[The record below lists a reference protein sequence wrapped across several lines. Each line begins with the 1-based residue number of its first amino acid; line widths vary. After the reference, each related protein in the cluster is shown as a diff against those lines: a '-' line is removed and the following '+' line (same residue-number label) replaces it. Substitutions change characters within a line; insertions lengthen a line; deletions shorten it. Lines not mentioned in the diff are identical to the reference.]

1 MSNKPNEGEERTAQ
15 SEKDAIDH
23 VMGSEPL
30 RIEQSLSIPSDAH
43 KSAATQPDLPEDA
56 ENLDE
61 LMSEN
66 DSESIDRADVI
77 GEGARWFA
85 GWCLRFLITA
95 AALYVSAMILGKI
108 WAGVLPIL
116 LALIVSTV
124 LAPPA
129 VFLMK
134 HRWPRA
140 LSALTVI
147 LGALAVL
154 GGVVAVL
161 APTVQSQFPELRRQF
176 TDGIQEVQ
184 NIIQAPPF
192 NVKDEQILDALDQG
206 STWLQERSGDIANT
220 VFQGISVVSS
230 AAVTLMAMLVLTFF
244 FIKDGQDFLPWLRR
258 LTGRRLGWHLTEVL
272 TRSWNTLSG
281 YIRTQAIVSL
291 IDAVFIGAG
300 LAILNVPLAMVLAVV
315 TFFAG
320 FIPIVGAFTA
330 GFIAVVVA
338 LVANGLT
345 TAILVLLII
354 IAVQQI
360 EGNILSPILQSKAMD
375 LHAAIVLLVVLLGGG
390 IFGIIG
396 AFLAVPVTA
405 VVAVWFRYLGDLTD
419 LRTGDKTAKDIEF
432 ATDAGSIS
440 GIQIE
445 AAGRA
450 MRDRL
455 ASFRLGSD
463 DSDSSAES
471 AVKADAR
478 TAGKVSPDAGPTK
491 QEEGT
496 MTKAFHKVSEV
507 VSGSFSK
514 KKK

>member
-1 MSNKPNEGEERTAQ
+1 
-15 SEKDAIDH
+15 
-23 VMGSEPL
+23 
-30 RIEQSLSIPSDAH
+30 
-43 KSAATQPDLPEDA
+43 
-56 ENLDE
+56 
-61 LMSEN
+61 
-66 DSESIDRADVI
+66 
-77 GEGARWFA
+77 
-85 GWCLRFLITA
+85 
-95 AALYVSAMILGKI
+95 
-108 WAGVLPIL
+108 
-116 LALIVSTV
+116 
-124 LAPPA
+124 
-129 VFLMK
+129 
-134 HRWPRA
+134 
-140 LSALTVI
+140 
-147 LGALAVL
+147 
-154 GGVVAVL
+154 
-161 APTVQSQFPELRRQF
+161 
-176 TDGIQEVQ
+176 
-184 NIIQAPPF
+184 
-192 NVKDEQILDALDQG
+192 
-206 STWLQERSGDIANT
+206 
-220 VFQGISVVSS
+220 
-230 AAVTLMAMLVLTFF
+230 
-244 FIKDGQDFLPWLRR
+244 
-258 LTGRRLGWHLTEVL
+258 
-272 TRSWNTLSG
+272 
-281 YIRTQAIVSL
+281 
-291 IDAVFIGAG
+291 
-300 LAILNVPLAMVLAVV
+300 
-315 TFFAG
+315 
-320 FIPIVGAFTA
+320 
-330 GFIAVVVA
+330 
-338 LVANGLT
+338 
-345 TAILVLLII
+345 
-354 IAVQQI
+354 
-360 EGNILSPILQSKAMD
+360 MD

>member
-1 MSNKPNEGEERTAQ
+1 MSKIPSEDQEWTAQ
-15 SEKDAIDH
+15 SEKDAIDR

-30 RIEQSLSIPSDAH
+30 RVEQSLSIPSDAH

-56 ENLDE
+56 EHLDE
-61 LMSEN
+61 LVSETN
-66 DSESIDRADVI
+66 SESIDRADVI

-85 GWCLRFLITA
+85 GWCLRFLISA
-95 AALYVSAMILGKI
+95 AAIYVMAIVLGKI
-108 WAGVLPIL
+108 WSGVLPVL
-116 LALIVSTV
+116 LALIVASV

-129 VFLMK
+129 MFLMR
-134 HRWPRA
+134 HRWPRSLA
-140 LSALTVI
+140 ALTVLLSAI
-147 LGALAVL
+147 AVIV
-154 GGVVAVL
+154 GVFAIL

-176 TDGIQEVQ
+176 THGIQELQ
-184 NIIQAPPF
+184 NLIQGPPF
-192 NVKDEQILDALDQG
+192 NIKDEQILDALDQA
-206 STWLQERSGDIANT
+206 SQWLQERWGDIANT
-220 VFQGISVVSS
+220 VVQGISVVSS
-230 AAVTLMAMLVLTFF
+230 VAVTLMAMLVLTFF

-281 YIRTQAIVSL
+281 YIRTQALVSL

-300 LAILNVPLAMVLAVV
+300 LAIMNVPLAMVLAVL

-345 TAILVLLII
+345 TAIFVLILIV
-354 IAVQQI
+354 AVQQI

-375 LHAAIVLLVVLLGGG
+375 LHAAIVLLAVLLGGG

-396 AFLAVPVTA
+396 AFLAVPVAA

-419 LRTGDKTAKDIEF
+419 LRTGDKTAKDIQF

-440 GIQIE
+440 GVQIE

-455 ASFRLGSD
+455 ASFRLGHNETD
-463 DSDSSAES
+463 NSAEH
-471 AVKADAR
+471 AVKEDAK
-478 TAGKVSPDAGPTK
+478 TAGQVSPDAGPNEP
-491 QEEGT
+491 EEGT
-496 MTKAFHKVSEV
+496 MTKAFRKISDV
-507 VSGSFSK
+507 VTGPFNK
-514 KKK
+514 KD